1 MSINFLKG
9 RLSDKGNY
17 RCPRYDG
24 CSLTVKT
31 LGCGPRDEGS
41 TPSFRPAPL
50 RIDIVK
56 DVRVNR
62 KQVIGPYINKK
73 NEVKMK
79 KNKFRYELIEFIED
93 YLWVVGIALFVG
105 GLIKFSDYKSLII
118 AGIILFMIGVYL
130 RGLRSK

>member
-1 MSINFLKG
+1 
-9 RLSDKGNY
+9 
-17 RCPRYDG
+17 
-24 CSLTVKT
+24 
-31 LGCGPRDEGS
+31 
-41 TPSFRPAPL
+41 
-50 RIDIVK
+50 
-56 DVRVNR
+56 
-62 KQVIGPYINKK
+62 
-73 NEVKMK
+73 MK